1 MTQSFT
7 WRDGE
12 RLIRFGRGTAAEAV
26 DLLGGPGYLLLTTER
41 AEAALP
47 AVGRPPRRCAT
58 CRAARSR
65 SWPPARSHG
74 LAGTAATAASRRS
87 AAAG

>member
-47 AVGRPPRRCAT
+47 EVRKAAAAVRHVPGGT
-58 CRAARSR
+58 IR